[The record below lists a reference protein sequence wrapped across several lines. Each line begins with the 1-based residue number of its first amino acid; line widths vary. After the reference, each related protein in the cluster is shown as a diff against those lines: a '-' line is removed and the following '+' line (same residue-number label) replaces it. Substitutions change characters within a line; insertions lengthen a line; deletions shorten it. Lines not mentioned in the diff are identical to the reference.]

1 MKTSSLS
8 LRHMY
13 PIKKSSLQVVSLH
26 LVLIKK
32 RGLPSYP
39 SKKQDA
45 SCIIGRTDFVWF
57 YSSLQSEKFS
67 NMQSLSETV
76 TGLGHFPFFNFSNNK
91 KKFFKCSCFVKV
103 NSGCSYTISNLY
115 WFFSALYR
123 FWLHLPNLSSKINFN
138 SSKKEYQKRQVLM
151 SIRLLQKPNWIFLS
165 VILQLWLRAC
175 GCFFFKI
182 FMLSLYI
189 LMKSILF
196 CYVIFFKNYSW
207 QVNVSF
213 SLLENSL
220 KISKQIIT

>member
-45 SCIIGRTDFVWF
+45 SCIIGRTDFVWL

-91 KKFFKCSCFVKV
+91 KIFFKCSCFVKV

-138 SSKKEYQKRQVLM
+138 SSKKEIPKKTGSNVYQALAKTQLDISVCYFTTLIEGMWVL
-151 SIRLLQKPNWIFLS
+151 
-165 VILQLWLRAC
+165 
-175 GCFFFKI
+175 FF
-182 FMLSLYI
+182 
-189 LMKSILF
+189 
-196 CYVIFFKNYSW
+196 
-207 QVNVSF
+207 
-213 SLLENSL
+213 
-220 KISKQIIT
+220 

>member
-1 MKTSSLS
+1 MEYILMKTSSLS

-91 KKFFKCSCFVKV
+91 K
-103 NSGCSYTISNLY
+103 
-115 WFFSALYR
+115 
-123 FWLHLPNLSSKINFN
+123 
-138 SSKKEYQKRQVLM
+138 
-151 SIRLLQKPNWIFLS
+151 IFLNAH
-165 VILQLWLRAC
+165 VLWKLTLVVHIQFQIC
-175 GCFFFKI
+175 TDFSQPYTDFDYICPI
-182 FMLSLYI
+182 FP
-189 LMKSILF
+189 
-196 CYVIFFKNYSW
+196 
-207 QVNVSF
+207 
-213 SLLENSL
+213 L
-220 KISKQIIT
+220 K